1 MSTTHSL
8 ARRTVMSVAVAS
20 FGLIVPAAV
29 RAQGEAH
36 DMSELETMPKFSSAG
51 AAARLI
57 QRSYPD
63 ALKRAGVNG
72 TVQLAFVVSAQGK
85 VEPGTVE
92 VIAASAP
99 ALGEAAKQIADKIE
113 FTPGTIKGEAVR
125 ARVLLPLIYKAN

>member
-1 MSTTHSL
+1 MSTTHSF
-8 ARRTVMSVAVAS
+8 ARRSAMSAAVAC
-20 FGLIVPAAV
+20 FCLIAPAAA

-57 QRSYPD
+57 QKSYPD

-113 FTPGTIKGEAVR
+113 FTPGMIKGEAVR

>member
-1 MSTTHSL
+1 
-8 ARRTVMSVAVAS
+8 
-20 FGLIVPAAV
+20 
-29 RAQGEAH
+29 
-36 DMSELETMPKFSSAG
+36 MSELETMPKFSSAG
-51 AAARLI
+51 ATARLI
-57 QRSYPD
+57 QKSYPD

-85 VEPGTVE
+85 VEAGTVE